1 MAISGGSKKAA
12 VQKTA
17 TVTCSV
23 KGWSTWAR
31 FSTWW
36 WLMSIF
42 GMDGWENMGKL
53 GKTWENMGTHL
64 QISVENLGNHTFSEL
79 RHPMTPGSMDFGY
92 SATLQT
98 IQGYHPHD
106 KANFKSTSGGWH
118 KLCNQ
123 TGDVMRDY
131 EKQIDTARP
140 GHLPV
145 ATGDWQ
151 QNAATEKWY
160 DQEGLQKAQWIPR
173 KTRWDWM
180 KWALF
185 IWQ

>member
-42 GMDGWENMGKL
+42 GMDG
-53 GKTWENMGTHL
+53 KTWENLGTHGNTSSD
-64 QISVENLGNHTFSEL
+64 ISGKSWKPHIFW
-79 RHPMTPGSMDFGY
+79 
-92 SATLQT
+92 AQT
-98 IQGYHPHD
+98 SHD
-106 KANFKSTSGGWH
+106 ARIHGFRMFRDSANFKSTSGGWH